1 MQSIGYIATLFV
13 FFACLIGLALVLGRY
28 RDRITQKFVKGPMVL
43 KGMMPLGDGAR
54 LCLIECEGVTVL
66 CGVGK
71 NGVGSIQ
78 IIEPVKK
85 EFSL

>member
-1 MQSIGYIATLFV
+1 MQSIGYIATLVV

-28 RDRITQKFVKGPMVL
+28 RDRINQKFVKGPMMI
-43 KGMMPLGDGAR
+43 KGVVPLGDGAR
-54 LCLIECEGVTVL
+54 LYMIECEAVTVL
-66 CGVGK
+66 CGAGR
-71 NGVGSIQ
+71 NGVGAIQ